1 MMKEGLASEIEKLK
15 SLGYSSK
22 DPGLRAIGYRE
33 FFELEEDPIERISS
47 AIELHTRQYAK
58 RQMTFFR
65 ALPGI
70 IWIEPYPADFYRV
83 LKEIGSNS

>member
-1 MMKEGLASEIEKLK
+1 MQ
-15 SLGYSSK
+15 
-22 DPGLRAIGYRE
+22 AIGYRE
-33 FFELEEDPIERISS
+33 FFELEGSPLKAIAE

-70 IWIEPYPADFYRV
+70 QWIAPEPEQLFRAFA
-83 LKEIGSNS
+83 EAAN